1 MEFGANVSTELSVLW
16 IRHGHFTHSPT
27 VASKTLI
34 TWLKPSQFC
43 GSLFLL
49 NAQNHIAA
57 ELHHGTYVV
66 AHNVPKPP
74 SAI

>member
-1 MEFGANVSTELSVLW
+1 MEIGANVSTELSMRW

-27 VASKTLI
+27 VASKMLV

-43 GSLFLL
+43 GSLLLL
-49 NAQNHIAA
+49 NAQKCIAA

-66 AHNVPKPP
+66 AHNVPNPP
-74 SAI
+74 SAT